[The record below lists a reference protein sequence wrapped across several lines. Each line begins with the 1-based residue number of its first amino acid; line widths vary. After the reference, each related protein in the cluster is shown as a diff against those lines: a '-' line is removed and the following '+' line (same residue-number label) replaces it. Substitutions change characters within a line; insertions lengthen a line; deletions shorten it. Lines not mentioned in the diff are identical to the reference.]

1 MGSRIPVSSE
11 DNASQGN
18 EFRASDGELAALFA
32 PEAVR
37 AALIGLYRWH
47 EEIAALPLRITEPMI
62 GAMRIEW
69 HREAVE
75 ALFADPVLV
84 RRNPVIEGLSLAV
97 HHAGGPQLEELS
109 AILDAHGADFEGRR
123 FESLAD
129 VTDHAAAADG
139 RIARIAARMLDP
151 ENFHP
156 GVASAGLF
164 CGRVRLLRQFPVRA
178 GRQLAVIPDNA
189 LSEAGLNAARLAS
202 GREADAARAALEPV
216 YLAARE
222 DLMAARADMRGLPV
236 AQFPATL
243 PAALAAQSLKH
254 LRRQRDP
261 YRPMGEP
268 GPMAQQVRLIW
279 ASLTGRI

>member
-1 MGSRIPVSSE
+1 MGSQIPVSSE
-11 DNASQGN
+11 DNASEGN
-18 EFRASDGELAALFA
+18 EFRVSDGELAALFA
-32 PEAVR
+32 PEAAR

-75 ALFADPVLV
+75 ALFADPVMV

-97 HHAGGPQLEELS
+97 HHAGGPQLEELT
-109 AILDAHGADFEGRR
+109 AILDAHGAEFEGRR
-123 FESLAD
+123 FATMAEIND
-129 VTDHAAAADG
+129 QAAATDG

-151 ENFHP
+151 GHPHP
-156 GVASAGLF
+156 GAASAGIA
-164 CGRVRLLRQFPVRA
+164 CGTVRLLRQFPVRA
-178 GRQLAVIPDNA
+178 GRQLAVVPEDA
-189 LSEAGLNAARLAS
+189 LGEAGLTAARLAT
-202 GREADAARAALEPV
+202 GRETDAARAALEPV
-216 YLAARE
+216 YLAARD
-222 DLMAARADMRGLPV
+222 DLAAARADARGLPV
-236 AQFPATL
+236 SQFPAIL

-261 YRPMGEP
+261 YRPAVEP
-268 GPMAQQVRLIW
+268 GPMARQFRLIA

>member
-1 MGSRIPVSSE
+1 MGSRLPVSSE
-11 DNASQGN
+11 DNASEGN

-32 PEAVR
+32 PEAAR

-47 EEIAALPLRITEPMI
+47 EEIAALPLRISEPMI

-75 ALFADPVLV
+75 ALFADPVVV

-97 HHAGGPQLEELS
+97 HHAGGPQPEELN

-123 FESLAD
+123 FENLAD
-129 VTDHAAAADG
+129 LTDHAAATDG

-151 ENFHP
+151 GNFHP
-156 GVASAGLF
+156 GAASAGLF

-178 GRQLAVIPDNA
+178 GRQLAVVPEDA
-189 LSEAGLNAARLAS
+189 LSGTGMNAARLAT
-202 GREADAARAALEPV
+202 GRETDAARAALEPV
-216 YLAARE
+216 CQAAHE
-222 DLMAARADMRGLPV
+222 DFRAARADMRGLPV
-236 AQFPATL
+236 AQFPAIL

-261 YRPMGEP
+261 YRPSGEP
-268 GPMAQQVRLIW
+268 GPMARQVRLIR

>member
-1 MGSRIPVSSE
+1 MGSQTPVSSE
-11 DNASQGN
+11 DNASDGN
-18 EFRASDGELAALFA
+18 EFRVSDGELAALFA

-47 EEIAALPLRITEPMI
+47 EEISALPLRINEPMI

-75 ALFADPVLV
+75 ALFADPAVI

-97 HHAGGPQLEELS
+97 HHAGGPQPEELT
-109 AILDAHGADFEGRR
+109 AILDAHGSDFDGRR
-123 FESLAD
+123 FPTLAD
-129 VTDHAAAADG
+129 VSDHATATDG

-151 ENFHP
+151 GNLHP
-156 GVASAGLF
+156 GAASAGLL
-164 CGRVRLLRQFPVRA
+164 CGMVRLLRQFPVRA
-178 GRQLAVIPDNA
+178 GRQLAAVPEDA
-189 LSEAGLNAARLAS
+189 LSGAGLNAARLAT
-202 GREADAARAALEPV
+202 GREIDAARAALEPV

-236 AQFPATL
+236 AQFPAVL

-254 LRRQRDP
+254 LCRQSDP
-261 YRPMGEP
+261 YRTAGEK
-268 GPMAQQVRLIW
+268 GPLSRQVRLIW
-279 ASLTGRI
+279 ASLSGRI